1 MGSLEDNFVYA
12 LLGTSD
18 FMLYPYITKYAFHVL
33 VIFHTSI
40 LYLLFMADTSGCV
53 FHVETVS
60 FSIAI
65 KMRP

>member
-33 VIFHTSI
+33 VIFHTAI
-40 LYLLFMADTSGCV
+40 LKDAKISATRIRMFSSVTVNVVYPY
-53 FHVETVS
+53 ETL
-60 FSIAI
+60 
-65 KMRP
+65 